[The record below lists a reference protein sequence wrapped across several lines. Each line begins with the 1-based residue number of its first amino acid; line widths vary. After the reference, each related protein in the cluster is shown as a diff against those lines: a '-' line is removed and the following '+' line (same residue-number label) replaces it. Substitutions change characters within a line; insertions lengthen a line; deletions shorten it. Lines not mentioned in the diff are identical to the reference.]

1 MREVETQDT
10 DPTQDLSFYL
20 SAIRNRW
27 WLFSLIGLT
36 STCLMYVL
44 ALSQTPVYESRV
56 RLIRNV
62 TVELPGSSNSGS
74 NGNQVS
80 ALLDRSGA
88 VDEII
93 RSRAVLQSA
102 LEKQKSFNDRDVRFV
117 LQHTT
122 ASIDKLNPIMT
133 VTYQDSTPRRV
144 KAFLDALAEAFKE
157 NDLQSRR
164 SSARQAEKYLTA
176 SLPQAKANL
185 VKVQEDY
192 QNYLRRNGDISP
204 TKLQDALST
213 NSLGIDKEIQTQEM
227 NLKGLTGTRNR
238 LVERLGVGEDQA
250 LATAALSQDE
260 NYQKSISNLQAYY
273 TQLAIKQTQLQERHP
288 EILTLKKQI
297 AATEE
302 RLKEQADDILS
313 DRLFKGATTPNTTV
327 SAAPLDTTI
336 DVDVKAKSATL
347 KGSALALALPN
358 PVRFALTT
366 QLVSTQTSL
375 STTEASL
382 KALKQ
387 AKTNVYSKLDG
398 LAEKVVQE
406 QNILNQVDRSL
417 KVLNNLTERVEFYRL
432 ALAQQVTPWSV
443 LEEAELPDY
452 PIAPKPLNNAL
463 FGLAVG
469 SVVGFLLAYY
479 LELTNNRLR
488 LKEDF
493 QRILGVPMLGLVPFS
508 NVPMIGYLTEDAPS
522 VEQEEE
528 ELDGISQFFSNVWR
542 FVRRDRSRR
551 GASGAGNHQSAIER
565 ARIRESFRRIA
576 SRLLFSRPNEELRTL
591 CITSCVQSEG
601 KSTCSFWIA
610 HSLADL
616 GKRVLLIDADMRR
629 PSIHELA
636 QISNN
641 TGLSSLLSSATMTPT
656 QAVRRKNGRQNFD
669 IITAGPMPPNP
680 VALLSSN
687 RFLSVIEALKN
698 DYDMVLIDTPPSASF
713 ADSQVIATFVDA
725 VLFVVS
731 RGTLKAQL
739 LADAKNNFMPYTNK
753 FVGFVINSTT
763 ETKDIDDGFADS
775 YYYNNGQVASQSIQR
790 NLVADEE

>member
-1 MREVETQDT
+1 MREVDTQDT

-27 WLFSLIGLT
+27 WLFSLIGLA

-62 TVELPGSSNSGS
+62 TVQLPGSGGA
-74 NGNQVS
+74 NGNQGS
-80 ALLDRSGA
+80 LEPSGA
-88 VDEII
+88 VEEII
-93 RSRAVLQSA
+93 RSSTVLQSA
-102 LEKQKSFNDRDVRFV
+102 LEKQKSFNDRDLRFV
-117 LQHTT
+117 FQHTT
-122 ASIDKLNPIMT
+122 ATVDKLNPIMT

-157 NDLQSRR
+157 DDLQSRR

-185 VKVQEDY
+185 VKVQQDY

-204 TKLQDALST
+204 TKMQDALSS
-213 NSLGIDKEIQTQEM
+213 NSLGIDREIQTQEM
-227 NLKGLTGTRNR
+227 NLKGIIGTRNR

-260 NYQKSISNLQAYY
+260 NYQRSISNLQTYY
-273 TQLAIKQTQLQERHP
+273 TQLAVKQTQLQERHP

-297 AATEE
+297 AAAEG
-302 RLKEQADDILS
+302 RLREQANDILS
-313 DRLFKGATTPNTTV
+313 DRLFKGATTPNTT
-327 SAAPLDTTI
+327 APTQLDTTI
-336 DVDVKAKSATL
+336 DVDVKAKSATVP
-347 KGSALALALPN
+347 GGALSLALPN
-358 PVRFALTT
+358 PVRFTLTT
-366 QLVSTQTSL
+366 QLVSTQTAL

-387 AKTNVYSKLDG
+387 AKINVYSKLDG

-406 QNILNQVDRSL
+406 QNYLNQVDRSL

-443 LEEAELPDY
+443 LDEAALPDY

-469 SVVGFLLAYY
+469 SVIGFLLAYY
-479 LELTNNRLR
+479 LELANNRLR

-508 NVPMIGYLTEDAPS
+508 NVPMIGYLTEDATRAEP
-522 VEQEEE
+522 EE
-528 ELDGISQFFSNVWR
+528 ELDGISQFFSNVWG
-542 FVRRDRSRR
+542 FLRRDKKRR
-551 GASGAGNHQSAIER
+551 GAGGASNFQSALER

-629 PSIHELA
+629 PSVHQIA

-641 TGLSSLLSSATMTPT
+641 TGLSSLLSSATMTPN
-656 QAVRRKNGRQNFD
+656 QAVRRRNGRLNFD
-669 IITAGPMPPNP
+669 IMTAGPIPPNP

-687 RFLSVIEALKN
+687 RFLAVVEALKN

-725 VLFVVS
+725 VLFIVS

-739 LADAKNNFMPYTNK
+739 LSDARNNFAPYTYK

-775 YYYNNGQVASQSIQR
+775 YYTNSQVDSQTAQR

>member
-27 WLFSLIGLT
+27 WLFSLIGLA
-36 STCLMYVL
+36 STCLAYVL

-56 RLIRNV
+56 RLIRNA
-62 TVELPGSSNSGS
+62 TVQLPGSSGGANGS
-74 NGNQVS
+74 QAS
-80 ALLDRSGA
+80 LEPSGA
-88 VDEII
+88 VEEII
-93 RSRAVLQSA
+93 RSSTVLQSA
-102 LEKQKSFNDRDVRFV
+102 LEKQKSFNDRDLRFV
-117 LQHTT
+117 FQHTT
-122 ASIDKLNPIMT
+122 ASMDKLNPIMT

-144 KAFLDALAEAFKE
+144 KAFLDALTEAFKE
-157 NDLQSRR
+157 DDLRSRR
-164 SSARQAEKYLTA
+164 SSARQAERYLTG

-185 VKVQEDY
+185 VKVQQDY

-204 TKLQDALST
+204 TKMQDALSS
-213 NSLGIDKEIQTQEM
+213 NSLGIDREIQSQEM
-227 NLKGLTGTRNR
+227 NLKGLIGTRDR
-238 LVERLGVGEDQA
+238 LVDRLGVGEDQA

-273 TQLAIKQTQLQERHP
+273 TLLAVKQTQLQERHP

-297 AATEE
+297 AATEQ
-302 RLKEQADDILS
+302 RLREQADDILS
-313 DRLFKGATTPNTTV
+313 DRLFKGATTPNTT
-327 SAAPLDTTI
+327 APAQLDTTI
-336 DVDVKAKSATL
+336 DVDVKAKSAVVP
-347 KGSALALALPN
+347 GGALSLALPN
-358 PVRFALTT
+358 PVRFSLTT
-366 QLVSTQTSL
+366 QLVSTQTAL

-387 AKTNVYSKLDG
+387 SKINVYSKLDG

-406 QNILNQVDRSL
+406 QNLLNQVDRSL

-443 LEEAELPDY
+443 IDEAALPDY

-469 SVVGFLLAYY
+469 SVIGFLLAYY
-479 LELTNNRLR
+479 LELANNRLR

-508 NVPMIGYLTEDAPS
+508 NVPMIGYLTEDVAR

-528 ELDGISQFFSNVWR
+528 ELDGISQFFSNVWG
-542 FVRRDRSRR
+542 FLRRDRNRR
-551 GASGAGNHQSAIER
+551 SAGGASNFQSALER

-591 CITSCVQSEG
+591 CITSCAQSEG

-629 PSIHELA
+629 PSIHEIA

-641 TGLSSLLSSATMTPT
+641 TGLSSLLSSATMTPN

-687 RFLSVIEALKN
+687 RFLSVVEALKN

-725 VLFVVS
+725 VLFIVS
-731 RGTLKAQL
+731 RGVLKAQL
-739 LADAKNNFMPYTNK
+739 LADARNNFTPYTNK

-775 YYYNNGQVASQSIQR
+775 YYTNNQVDSQNVQR

>member
-27 WLFSLIGLT
+27 WLFSLTGLT

-44 ALSQTPVYESRV
+44 ALSQTPVYESRI

-62 TVELPGSSNSGS
+62 TVELPGSSNSGANS
-74 NGNQVS
+74 SQVS

-102 LEKQKSFNDRDVRFV
+102 LEKQKSFNDRDLRFV
-117 LQHTT
+117 FQHTT

-227 NLKGLTGTRNR
+227 ALKGLIGTRNR
-238 LVERLGVGEDQA
+238 LVERLGVDEDQA

-288 EILTLKKQI
+288 EVLTLKKQI

-313 DRLFKGATTPNTTV
+313 DRLFKHATTQNSTV
-327 SAAPLDTTI
+327 LTAPLDTTI
-336 DVDVKAKSATL
+336 DVDVKAKSATS

-366 QLVSTQTSL
+366 QLVGTQTSL

-387 AKTNVYSKLDG
+387 AKTNVYSRLDG

-443 LEEAELPDY
+443 LEDAELPDY

-469 SVVGFLLAYY
+469 SVIGFLLAYY
-479 LELTNNRLR
+479 LELANNRLR

-508 NVPMIGYLTEDAPS
+508 NVPMIGYLTEDAPRI
-522 VEQEEE
+522 EQEEE
-528 ELDGISQFFSNVWR
+528 FDGISQFFSNVWN
-542 FVRRDRSRR
+542 FVRRDKSRR
-551 GASGAGNHQSAIER
+551 GASVTSNYQSAIER

-616 GKRVLLIDADMRR
+616 GKRVLLIDGDMRR
-629 PSIHELA
+629 PSIHEIA

-656 QAVRRKNGRQNFD
+656 QAIRRRNGRQNFD

-687 RFLSVIEALKN
+687 RFLAVVEALKN

-713 ADSQVIATFVDA
+713 ADSQVIATFIDA

-753 FVGFVINSTT
+753 FVGFVINSTK

-775 YYYNNGQVASQSIQR
+775 YYYNSSQVEGQNAQR

>member
-10 DPTQDLSFYL
+10 NPTQDLSFYL

-27 WLFSLIGLT
+27 WLFSLTGLT
-36 STCLMYVL
+36 CTCLMYVY

-62 TVELPGSSNSGS
+62 TVELPGSSNSGANS
-74 NGNQVS
+74 NQVS
-80 ALLDRSGA
+80 ALLDRVGA
-88 VDEII
+88 ADEII
-93 RSRAVLQSA
+93 RSRSVLKSA
-102 LEKQKSFNDRDVRFV
+102 LEKQKSFNDRDVKFI

-122 ASIDKLNPIMT
+122 ATMDKLNPILT

-144 KAFLDALAEAFKE
+144 KALLDALAESFKE

-164 SSARQAEKYLTA
+164 SSARQAEQYLTA

-185 VKVQEDY
+185 VKVQQDY
-192 QNYLRRNGDISP
+192 QNYLRRNADISP
-204 TKLQDALST
+204 TKMQEALSS
-213 NSLGIDKEIQTQEM
+213 NSLGIDKEVQTQEM
-227 NLKGLTGTRNR
+227 TLKGLAGTRNR

-260 NYQKSISNLQAYY
+260 NYQKSIAMLQTYY
-273 TQLAIKQTQLQERHP
+273 TQLAVKQTQLQERHP
-288 EILTLKKQI
+288 EVLTIKKQI
-297 AATEE
+297 AATEQ
-302 RLKEQADDILS
+302 RLREQADDILS
-313 DRLFKGATTPNTTV
+313 DRLFKGATKPGGTTPSTQ
-327 SAAPLDTTI
+327 LDTTI
-336 DVDVKAKSATL
+336 DVGVRAKSATV
-347 KGSALALALPN
+347 KGEALALTLPN
-358 PVRFALTT
+358 PVRFTLTT
-366 QLVSTQTSL
+366 QLVNAQTSL

-387 AKTNVYSKLDG
+387 AKANVYSKLDG

-406 QNILNQVDRSL
+406 QNLLNQVDRSL

-443 LEEAELPDY
+443 LEEADLPDF

-469 SVVGFLLAYY
+469 SVLGFLLAYY
-479 LELTNNRLR
+479 LELANNRLR

-508 NVPMIGYLTEDAPS
+508 NVPMNGYLTEEAPR
-522 VEQEEE
+522 VEPEE
-528 ELDGISQFFSNVWR
+528 ELDGISQFFSNVWS
-542 FVRRDRSRR
+542 FVRREKKTR
-551 GASGAGNHQSAIER
+551 GAKSSGTYQSALER

-629 PSIHELA
+629 PSIHEIA

-641 TGLSSLLSSATMTPT
+641 IGLSSLLSSATMTPT
-656 QAVRRKNGRQNFD
+656 QAVRRKNGRLNFD
-669 IITAGPMPPNP
+669 IITAGPIPPNP

-687 RFLSVIEALKN
+687 RFLSVVEALKN
-698 DYDMVLIDTPPSASF
+698 EYDMVLIDTPPSASF
-713 ADSQVIATFVDA
+713 ADSQVIAAFVDA

-739 LADAKNNFMPYTNK
+739 LSDAKNNFTPYTNK

-763 ETKDIDDGFADS
+763 ETKEIDDGFADS
-775 YYYNNGQVASQSIQR
+775 YYYNNGQVDSQSAQR

>member
-27 WLFSLIGLT
+27 WLFSLIGLA
-36 STCLMYVL
+36 STCLAYVL

-56 RLIRNV
+56 RLIRNA
-62 TVELPGSSNSGS
+62 TVQLPGSSGGANGS
-74 NGNQVS
+74 QAS
-80 ALLDRSGA
+80 LEPSGA
-88 VDEII
+88 VEEII
-93 RSRAVLQSA
+93 RSSTVLQSA
-102 LEKQKSFNDRDVRFV
+102 LEKQKSFNDRDLRFV
-117 LQHTT
+117 FQHTT
-122 ASIDKLNPIMT
+122 ATMDKFNPIMT

-157 NDLQSRR
+157 DDLRSRR
-164 SSARQAEKYLTA
+164 SSARQAERYLTA

-185 VKVQEDY
+185 VKVQQDY

-204 TKLQDALST
+204 TKMQDALST
-213 NSLGIDKEIQTQEM
+213 NSLGIDRDIQNQEM
-227 NLKGLTGTRNR
+227 NFKGLIGTRNR

-260 NYQKSISNLQAYY
+260 NYQKSISNLQSYY
-273 TQLAIKQTQLQERHP
+273 TQLAVKQTQLQERHP

-297 AATEE
+297 AAAEG
-302 RLKEQADDILS
+302 RLREQADDILS
-313 DRLFKGATTPNTTV
+313 DRLFKGATTPNTT
-327 SAAPLDTTI
+327 APAPLDTTI
-336 DVDVKAKSATL
+336 DVDVKAKSATVP
-347 KGSALALALPN
+347 GGALSLALPN
-358 PVRFALTT
+358 PVRFSLTT
-366 QLVSTQTSL
+366 QLVSTQTAL

-387 AKTNVYSKLDG
+387 AKINVYSKLDG

-406 QNILNQVDRSL
+406 QNYLNQVDRSL

-443 LEEAELPDY
+443 LDEAALPDF

-469 SVVGFLLAYY
+469 SVIGFLLAYY
-479 LELTNNRLR
+479 LELANNRLR

-508 NVPMIGYLTEDAPS
+508 NVPMIGYLTEDVAR
-522 VEQEEE
+522 VEQEEEE
-528 ELDGISQFFSNVWR
+528 ELDGISQFFSNVWA
-542 FVRRDRSRR
+542 FLRRDRNRR
-551 GASGAGNHQSAIER
+551 GASGASNFQSALER

-629 PSIHELA
+629 PSVHQIA

-656 QAVRRKNGRQNFD
+656 QAVRRRNGRLNFD
-669 IITAGPMPPNP
+669 IITAGPIPPNP

-687 RFLSVIEALKN
+687 RFLAVVEALKN

-725 VLFVVS
+725 VLFIVS
-731 RGTLKAQL
+731 RGVLKAQL
-739 LADAKNNFMPYTNK
+739 LADARNNFTPYTNK

-775 YYYNNGQVASQSIQR
+775 YYTNSQVESQNVQR

>member
-27 WLFSLIGLT
+27 WLFSLIGLA
-36 STCLMYVL
+36 STCLAYVL

-56 RLIRNV
+56 RLIRNA
-62 TVELPGSSNSGS
+62 TVQLPGSSGGANGS
-74 NGNQVS
+74 QAS
-80 ALLDRSGA
+80 LEPSGA
-88 VDEII
+88 VEEII
-93 RSRAVLQSA
+93 RSSTVLQSA
-102 LEKQKSFNDRDVRFV
+102 LEKQKSFNDRDLRFV
-117 LQHTT
+117 FQHTT
-122 ASIDKLNPIMT
+122 ASMDKLNPIMT

-144 KAFLDALAEAFKE
+144 KAFLDALTEAFKE
-157 NDLQSRR
+157 DDLRSRR
-164 SSARQAEKYLTA
+164 SSARQAERYLTG

-185 VKVQEDY
+185 VKVQQDY

-204 TKLQDALST
+204 TKMQDALSS
-213 NSLGIDKEIQTQEM
+213 NSLGIDREIQSQEM
-227 NLKGLTGTRNR
+227 NLKGLIGTRDR
-238 LVERLGVGEDQA
+238 LVDRLGVGEDQA

-273 TQLAIKQTQLQERHP
+273 TLLAVKQTQLQERHP

-297 AATEE
+297 AATEQ
-302 RLKEQADDILS
+302 RLREQADDILS
-313 DRLFKGATTPNTTV
+313 DRLFKGATTPNTTA
-327 SAAPLDTTI
+327 SAQLDTTI
-336 DVDVKAKSATL
+336 DVDVKAKSAVVP
-347 KGSALALALPN
+347 GGALSLALPN
-358 PVRFALTT
+358 PVRFSLTT
-366 QLVSTQTSL
+366 QLVSTQTAL

-387 AKTNVYSKLDG
+387 SKINVYSKLDG

-406 QNILNQVDRSL
+406 QNLLNQVDRSL

-443 LEEAELPDY
+443 IDEAALPDY

-469 SVVGFLLAYY
+469 SVIGFLLAYY
-479 LELTNNRLR
+479 LELANNRLR

-508 NVPMIGYLTEDAPS
+508 NVPMIGYLTEDVAR

-528 ELDGISQFFSNVWR
+528 ELDGISQFFSNVWG
-542 FVRRDRSRR
+542 FLRRDRNRR
-551 GASGAGNHQSAIER
+551 SAGGASNFQSALER

-591 CITSCVQSEG
+591 CITSCAQSEG

-629 PSIHELA
+629 PSIHEIA

-641 TGLSSLLSSATMTPT
+641 TGLSSLLSSATMTPN

-687 RFLSVIEALKN
+687 RFLSVVEALKN

-725 VLFVVS
+725 VLFIVS
-731 RGTLKAQL
+731 RGVLKAQL
-739 LADAKNNFMPYTNK
+739 LADARNNFTPYTNK

-775 YYYNNGQVASQSIQR
+775 YYTNNQVDSQNVQR